1 MLPLNLPTKLGAEF
15 ERLTADERK
24 SAIKYTVK
32 GVNDVA
38 GNVVHEIKSV
48 DIVLNSL
55 YLLVRLCRLEGE
67 KSVFSLYHFFC
78 AGMPTSV
85 QERPP

>member
-15 ERLTADERK
+15 EGLTADERK
-24 SAIKYTVK
+24 SATRYTVK
-32 GVNDVA
+32 GLDAA

-67 KSVFSLYHFFC
+67 KSVFS
-78 AGMPTSV
+78 
-85 QERPP
+85 